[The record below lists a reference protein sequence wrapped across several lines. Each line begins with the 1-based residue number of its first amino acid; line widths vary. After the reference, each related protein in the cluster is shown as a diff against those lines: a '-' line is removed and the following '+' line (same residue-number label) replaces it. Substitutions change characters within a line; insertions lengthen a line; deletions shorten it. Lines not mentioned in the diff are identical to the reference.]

1 MAFQLS
7 GDSVSLR
14 SRIGAALKA
23 FARADASDDSLWS
36 NSLDHSVASASGSN
50 ISQQTTLNVSAAL
63 ACVSMLAEDVA
74 KLTQLICR
82 WKDNGAKEIVKDHY
96 LSKLFMK
103 PNDWQSGFEFREM
116 MQFSLIMRGNAYAL
130 KLRDQIGRIIKLVP
144 VNSDRVSLWEA
155 PDGALYYR
163 VTPIGLHEAAQFR
176 GQPFLIPAEDM
187 LHIRGFSANGLLGA
201 SRISLSREAIG
212 LAIGYERQ
220 AANWMSNGSR
230 PSGVLTTDSKLTS
243 DAAKRMSDDWRSIN
257 GGLGNNGKVAVLE
270 QGLKFEKIS
279 LSAVDLE
286 FIASRKFQLE
296 EIARIFRVPPHK
308 IGILDRST
316 NNNIVQQSQ
325 DYVNDTITGYTT
337 RWSTKIDSAFD
348 LQDEGVFCDWDYSI
362 LTRADMTTRYNNY
375 RTGVMSMFL
384 KPDEARIDD
393 GKEPLGGEA
402 DKLQRPTNMAD
413 AGSQSTGT
421 KADDG
426 GRPEGSTENKSGET

>member
-1 MAFQLS
+1 M
-7 GDSVSLR
+7 
-14 SRIGAALKA
+14 
-23 FARADASDDSLWS
+23 
-36 NSLDHSVASASGSN
+36 
-50 ISQQTTLNVSAAL
+50 NVSAAL
-63 ACVSMLAEDVA
+63 AAITMLAEDVA
-74 KLTQLICR
+74 KIGMFAAR
-82 WKDNGAKEIVKDHY
+82 RKDNGAREILKNHY
-96 LSKLFMK
+96 LTKLLIK
-103 PNDWQSGFEFREM
+103 PNDWQSGFEFIEM
-116 MQFSLIMRGNAYAL
+116 MQLSLIMRGNAYAL

-155 PDGALYYR
+155 PGGELYYR

-176 GQPFLIPAEDM
+176 GQPFLIPAEDI

-201 SRISLSREAIG
+201 SRIALAKEAIG

-230 PSGVLTTDSKLTS
+230 PSGVLTTESKLTP
-243 DAAKRMSDDWRSIN
+243 DAAKRMSDDWRTIN

-337 RWSTKIDSAFD
+337 RWTKKIDASFD
-348 LQDEGVFCDWDYSI
+348 LQEEGVYCDCDYSI
-362 LTRADMTTRYNNY
+362 LTRADQTSRYNNY
-375 RTGVMSMFL
+375 RTGVMSMIIT
-384 KPDEARIDD
+384 PDEARLDD
-393 GKEPLGGEA
+393 GKEPMGGEA
-402 DKLQRPTNMAD
+402 GKLQRPTNMAD

-426 GRPEGSTENKSGET
+426 GRPQGSTEDKSGEA